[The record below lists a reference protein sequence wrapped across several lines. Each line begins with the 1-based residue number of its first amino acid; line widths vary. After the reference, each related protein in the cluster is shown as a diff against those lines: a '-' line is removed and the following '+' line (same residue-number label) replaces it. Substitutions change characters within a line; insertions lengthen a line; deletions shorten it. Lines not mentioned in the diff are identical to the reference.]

1 MTDAPAA
8 TRARRAGWRDSRL
21 WVGVALV
28 AGSVLLGASLMGSA
42 DDQVEVW
49 AADGDLRPGQTLG
62 EGDLVATGVRFA
74 EDEDA
79 GRYLRVGEGLPD
91 DATLA
96 RGVGDGELVPRAA
109 LGEQRR
115 GLLEVP
121 IAVPAEEVASTVTV
135 GSVVDLWVTDPSA
148 PDAELVLDDVVVLAL
163 PGGEESFGPTGNRQV
178 LIGVSDADDPGIGRA
193 IAAAKDDRVLIS
205 RQG

>member
-28 AGSVLLGASLMGSA
+28 AGSVVLGASLMGSA
-42 DDQVEVW
+42 DDRIEVW
-49 AADGDLRPGQTLG
+49 AAGHDLRPGQPV
-62 EGDLVATGVRFA
+62 ESEDLVPMRVRF
-74 EDEDA
+74 DDTEDA
-79 GRYLRVGEGLPD
+79 GRYLRVDDGLPD
-91 DATLA
+91 DAVLA
-96 RGVGDGELVPRAA
+96 RGIGDGELVPRTA
-109 LGEQRR
+109 LSDQRR

-121 IAVPAEEVASTVTV
+121 IAVPPEEVASTVTV
-135 GSVVDLWVTDPSA
+135 GSVVDVWITDPAA

-163 PGGEESFGPTGNRQV
+163 PGGDESFGPTGNRQV